1 MGITLR
7 IDTPKTVTNDYP
19 FKEFLRDFRSV
30 SVPSLEGEGND
41 GFMRVAR
48 YVKDVY
54 PNAGDRIPRATL
66 LALVASYLAQNVEA
80 FDEGSAAVVGPE
92 ASLVSEHLI
101 RAIYDAMV
109 PIALG
114 QGTGHLKPREILA
127 KAQAYSSA
135 DPRTPEGKMHP
146 RAD

>member
-1 MGITLR
+1 MA
-7 IDTPKTVTNDYP
+7 NDYP
-19 FKEFLRDFRSV
+19 FNEFLRDFQSV
-30 SVPSLEGEGND
+30 SGWTLEGEGSD

-48 YVKDVY
+48 YVNDFY
-54 PNAGDRIPRATL
+54 PDLDDRISRATL

-114 QGTGHLKPREILA
+114 QGTGHPTPGGILA
-127 KAQAYSSA
+127 KAEAYSSA
-135 DPRTPEGKMHP
+135 DPRTPEGKMNP
-146 RAD
+146 RADS

>member
-1 MGITLR
+1 
-7 IDTPKTVTNDYP
+7 VANDYP
-19 FKEFLRDFRSV
+19 FNEFLRDFQSV
-30 SVPSLEGEGND
+30 SGWTLEGEGSD

-48 YVKDVY
+48 YVNDFY
-54 PNAGDRIPRATL
+54 PEVGDRIPRAT